1 MLLEE
6 SLEGWNFH
14 VNHHEVAWDTP
25 SKHEGLKIDKWIWS
39 WYWGAFRL
47 NFWRFGSWKPFQTN
61 QMMNDSNLNPWFL
74 SARNFQKKTVDSN
87 KKKLLKFCNRTHH
100 GISRD
105 LCVVIRLP
113 GSCPWH
119 HPTQPNQETGCHR
132 RAVAQ
137 AMAAA
142 PRHQLGN
149 WFEKGKLQ
157 SLTHRPLEDIK
168 TDPSTVSVRRGFCW
182 NLCGEG
188 LGYLYRVCGQNHW
201 EVCFVG
207 RVFFQCL

>member
-1 MLLEE
+1 MDHGLGTGSGF
-6 SLEGWNFH
+6 SLEFL
-14 VNHHEVAWDTP
+14 EIR
-25 SKHEGLKIDKWIWS
+25 KLKTFS
-39 WYWGAFRL
+39 
-47 NFWRFGSWKPFQTN
+47 QTN

-74 SARNFQKKTVDSN
+74 SAWNFQKKTVDSQKSSWN
-87 KKKLLKFCNRTHH
+87 SEIERIMEFPE
-100 GISRD
+100 IW
-105 LCVVIRLP
+105 CVVIRLP
-113 GSCPWH
+113 GSGSWH

-149 WFEKGKLQ
+149 CTEKGKLQ
-157 SLTHRPLEDIK
+157 NLTHRPLEDIK

-207 RVFFQCL
+207 RVFSNVCRLRRQVWVCSIVLSKHVQAV

>member
-1 MLLEE
+1 MDHGLGTGSGF
-6 SLEGWNFH
+6 SLEFL
-14 VNHHEVAWDTP
+14 EIR
-25 SKHEGLKIDKWIWS
+25 KLKT
-39 WYWGAFRL
+39 
-47 NFWRFGSWKPFQTN
+47 FQTN

-74 SARNFQKKTVDSN
+74 SARNFQKKN
-87 KKKLLKFCNRTHH
+87 CWFQKKKLLKFWNRTHH

-113 GSCPWH
+113 GSGSWH

-157 SLTHRPLEDIK
+157 NLTHRPLEDIK
-168 TDPSTVSVRRGFCW
+168 TDPSTVSVRRGVLEFPGYGGVLRDYWHFCSNVFCW
-182 NLCGEG
+182 
-188 LGYLYRVCGQNHW
+188 
-201 EVCFVG
+201 VG
-207 RVFFQCL
+207 RVFSNVCRLRRQVWVCSIVLSKHVQAV